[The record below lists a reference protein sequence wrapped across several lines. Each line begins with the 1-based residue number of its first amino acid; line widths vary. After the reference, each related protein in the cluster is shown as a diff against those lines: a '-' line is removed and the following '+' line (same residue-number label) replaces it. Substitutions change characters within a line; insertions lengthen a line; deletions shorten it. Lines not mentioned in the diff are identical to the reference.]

1 MEERASRKTRTG
13 IVTSDKMDKTI
24 TDAVVNRKSHPIY
37 GKTMTTTVKLKA
49 HDGENNAKE
58 GDTVEVHYVGTLE
71 DGTQF
76 DSSRDRG
83 DTFSF
88 TIGEGYVIQGWEQ
101 GIPGMKVGGLRKLTI
116 PSDLGYG
123 DYGTGP
129 IPGGATLI
137 FEVELVSIK

>member
-1 MEERASRKTRTG
+1 MKDTSNTDNTG
-13 IVTSDKMDKTI
+13 DDTTSDVSELGIEDI
-24 TDAVVNRKSHPIY
+24 TV
-37 GKTMTTTVKLKA
+37 GT
-49 HDGENNAKE
+49 GEEAKV

-83 DTFSF
+83 ETFSF